1 MKYFI
6 VKFYSRARG
15 EVMVRNVE
23 ADNVKQR
30 EKQYKTIIG
39 FQTMTFWI
47 LQSRRISYGMDSKR
61 FIRRFICL

>member
-23 ADNVKQR
+23 ADNVETARKAIQN
-30 EKQYKTIIG
+30 YY
-39 FQTMTFWI
+39 
-47 LQSRRISYGMDSKR
+47 RISDNDILDITIKED
-61 FIRRFICL
+61 